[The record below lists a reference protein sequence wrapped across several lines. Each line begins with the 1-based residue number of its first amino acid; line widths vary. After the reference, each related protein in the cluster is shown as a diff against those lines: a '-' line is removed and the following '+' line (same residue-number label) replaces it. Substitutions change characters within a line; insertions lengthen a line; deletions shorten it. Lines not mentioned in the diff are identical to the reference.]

1 MGCSNSQEVNEAGK
15 KAANVNKKVG
25 EALSKA
31 CVVFVIGG
39 PGSGKGTQCAKI
51 KTEFNYNHLS
61 TGDILR
67 TVVKEQKAPGWQQ
80 LDSDMKEGKLI
91 DSETL
96 MKFIKFSIQGSTWQA
111 LEADMKE
118 GRLIPSD
125 KLISY
130 VKLGIV
136 ASKNKK
142 ILLDGFPRNKEN
154 LDCWNK
160 NMGDVADVKGVLYF
174 EVSDEEMKKR
184 LLGRNEGRADDNE
197 ETIAKRLATF
207 NNDTKPIIEFYEKQ
221 GNLIKIDASRTVD
234 EIFNNVKTEFNNRK
248 LN

>member
-25 EALSKA
+25 DALSKA

-96 MKFIKFSIQGSTWQA
+96 MKFIKFSIQGST
-111 LEADMKE
+111 
-118 GRLIPSD
+118 
-125 KLISY
+125 
-130 VKLGIV
+130 
-136 ASKNKK
+136 NKK

>member
-1 MGCSNSQEVNEAGK
+1 MGCSSSQEVDNAQK
-15 KAANVNKKVG
+15 KVANANKKVG
-25 EALSKA
+25 DALSKA

-96 MKFIKFSIQGSTWQA
+96 MKFIKFSIQGST
-111 LEADMKE
+111 
-118 GRLIPSD
+118 
-125 KLISY
+125 
-130 VKLGIV
+130 
-136 ASKNKK
+136 NKK

-234 EIFNNVKTEFNNRK
+234 EIFDNVKTEFNNRK

>member
-1 MGCSNSQEVNEAGK
+1 MGCSNSQEVTDAQK
-15 KAANVNKKVG
+15 KVANANKKVG
-25 EALSKA
+25 DALSKA

-96 MKFIKFSIQGSTWQA
+96 MKFIKFSIQGST
-111 LEADMKE
+111 
-118 GRLIPSD
+118 
-125 KLISY
+125 
-130 VKLGIV
+130 
-136 ASKNKK
+136 NKK

>member
-96 MKFIKFSIQGSTWQA
+96 MKFIKFSIQGST
-111 LEADMKE
+111 
-118 GRLIPSD
+118 
-125 KLISY
+125 
-130 VKLGIV
+130 
-136 ASKNKK
+136 NKK

>member
-1 MGCSNSQEVNEAGK
+1 MGCSGSQEVDNAQK
-15 KAANVNKKVG
+15 KVANANKKVG
-25 EALSKA
+25 DALSKA

-96 MKFIKFSIQGSTWQA
+96 MKFIKFSIQGST
-111 LEADMKE
+111 
-118 GRLIPSD
+118 
-125 KLISY
+125 
-130 VKLGIV
+130 
-136 ASKNKK
+136 NKK

-234 EIFNNVKTEFNNRK
+234 EIFDNVKTEFNNRK

>member
-1 MGCSNSQEVNEAGK
+1 MGCSGSQEVDNAQK
-15 KAANVNKKVG
+15 KVANANKKVG
-25 EALSKA
+25 DALSKA

-96 MKFIKFSIQGSTWQA
+96 MKFIKFSIQGST
-111 LEADMKE
+111 
-118 GRLIPSD
+118 
-125 KLISY
+125 
-130 VKLGIV
+130 
-136 ASKNKK
+136 NKK

-174 EVSDEEMKKR
+174 EVSDEEMKRR

-234 EIFNNVKTEFNNRK
+234 EIFDNVKTEFNNRK

>member
-25 EALSKA
+25 DALSKA

-96 MKFIKFSIQGSTWQA
+96 MKFIKFSIQGST
-111 LEADMKE
+111 
-118 GRLIPSD
+118 
-125 KLISY
+125 
-130 VKLGIV
+130 
-136 ASKNKK
+136 NKK

-234 EIFNNVKTEFNNRK
+234 EIFDNVKTEFNNRK

>member
-1 MGCSNSQEVNEAGK
+1 MGCSNSQEVTDAQK
-15 KAANVNKKVG
+15 KVGNANKKVG
-25 EALSKA
+25 DALSKA

-96 MKFIKFSIQGSTWQA
+96 MKFIKFSIQGST
-111 LEADMKE
+111 
-118 GRLIPSD
+118 
-125 KLISY
+125 
-130 VKLGIV
+130 
-136 ASKNKK
+136 NKK

-234 EIFNNVKTEFNNRK
+234 EIFDNVKTEFNNRR

>member
-25 EALSKA
+25 DALSKA

-96 MKFIKFSIQGSTWQA
+96 MKFIKFSIQGST
-111 LEADMKE
+111 
-118 GRLIPSD
+118 
-125 KLISY
+125 
-130 VKLGIV
+130 
-136 ASKNKK
+136 NKK

-197 ETIAKRLATF
+197 ETIAKRISTF
-207 NNDTKPIIEFYEKQ
+207 NQETKPVIDAYEKE
-221 GNLIKIDASRTVD
+221 GKVIKIDASKSVD
-234 EIFNNVKTEFNNRK
+234 DVFAEVKQKFTEKN
-248 LN
+248 L

>member
-96 MKFIKFSIQGSTWQA
+96 MKFIKFSIQGST
-111 LEADMKE
+111 
-118 GRLIPSD
+118 
-125 KLISY
+125 
-130 VKLGIV
+130 
-136 ASKNKK
+136 NKK

-174 EVSDEEMKKR
+174 EVSDEEMKRR

-234 EIFNNVKTEFNNRK
+234 EIFDNVKTEFNNRK

>member
-96 MKFIKFSIQGSTWQA
+96 MKFIKFSIQGST
-111 LEADMKE
+111 
-118 GRLIPSD
+118 
-125 KLISY
+125 
-130 VKLGIV
+130 
-136 ASKNKK
+136 NKK

-234 EIFNNVKTEFNNRK
+234 EIFDNVKTEFNNRK

>member
-1 MGCSNSQEVNEAGK
+1 MGCGGSSAVANAVTGGK
-15 KAANVNKKVG
+15 AR
-25 EALSKA
+25 
-31 CVVFVIGG
+31 VVFVIGG
-39 PGSGKGTQCAKI
+39 PGSGKGTQCTKI
-51 KTEFNYNHLS
+51 KDEFNYNHMS

-67 TVVKEQKAPGWQQ
+67 NVVKNK
-80 LDSDMKEGKLI
+80 
-91 DSETL
+91 
-96 MKFIKFSIQGSTWQA
+96 QGSTWQA

-154 LDCWNK
+154 IDEWNK
-160 NMGDVADVKGVLYF
+160 QMKDVADVVAVVYF
-174 EVSDEEMKKR
+174 EVPDEIMKQR

-197 ETIAKRLATF
+197 ETIAKRLETF
-207 NNDTKPIIEFYEKQ
+207 NAETKPVIDTYEKE
-221 GNLIKIDASRTVD
+221 GKLLKIDATKTVD
-234 EIFNNVKTEFNNRK
+234 EVFTEVKQKFVEKK
-248 LN
+248 L

>member
-15 KAANVNKKVG
+15 KVSNVNNKVAG
-25 EALSKA
+25 ALQKA

-67 TVVKEQKAPGWQQ
+67 TVVKEQKAPGWEQ
-80 LDSDMKEGKLI
+80 LDADMKEGKLI

-96 MKFIKFSIQGSTWQA
+96 MKFVKFSIQTS
-111 LEADMKE
+111 
-118 GRLIPSD
+118 P
-125 KLISY
+125 
-130 VKLGIV
+130 
-136 ASKNKK
+136 NKK

-160 NMGDVADVKGVLYF
+160 NMRDVADVKGVLYF

-207 NNDTKPIIEFYEKQ
+207 NNDTKPIIEYYEKE
-221 GNLIKIDASRTVD
+221 GNLIKIDASKTVD

>member
-1 MGCSNSQEVNEAGK
+1 MGCSGSQEVDNAQK
-15 KAANVNKKVG
+15 KVANANKKVG
-25 EALSKA
+25 DALSKA
-31 CVVFVIGG
+31 SVVFVIGG

-96 MKFIKFSIQGSTWQA
+96 MKFIKFSIQGST
-111 LEADMKE
+111 
-118 GRLIPSD
+118 
-125 KLISY
+125 
-130 VKLGIV
+130 
-136 ASKNKK
+136 NKK

-197 ETIAKRLATF
+197 ETIAKRISTF
-207 NNDTKPIIEFYEKQ
+207 NEETKPVIEAYEKE
-221 GNLIKIDASRTVD
+221 GKVIKIDASKSVD
-234 EIFNNVKTEFNNRK
+234 DVFAEVKQKFTEKN
-248 LN
+248 L

>member
-15 KAANVNKKVG
+15 KAANVNKKIG
-25 EALSKA
+25 DALSKA

-96 MKFIKFSIQGSTWQA
+96 MKFIKFSIQGST
-111 LEADMKE
+111 
-118 GRLIPSD
+118 
-125 KLISY
+125 
-130 VKLGIV
+130 
-136 ASKNKK
+136 NKK

-207 NNDTKPIIEFYEKQ
+207 NNDTKPIIEYYEQQ
-221 GNLIKIDASRTVD
+221 GNLIKIDASKTVD

>member
-1 MGCSNSQEVNEAGK
+1 MGCSSSQEVDNAQK
-15 KAANVNKKVG
+15 KVANANKKVG
-25 EALSKA
+25 DALSKA

-96 MKFIKFSIQGSTWQA
+96 MKFIKFSIQGST
-111 LEADMKE
+111 
-118 GRLIPSD
+118 
-125 KLISY
+125 
-130 VKLGIV
+130 
-136 ASKNKK
+136 NKK

-234 EIFNNVKTEFNNRK
+234 EIFDNVKSEFNNRK